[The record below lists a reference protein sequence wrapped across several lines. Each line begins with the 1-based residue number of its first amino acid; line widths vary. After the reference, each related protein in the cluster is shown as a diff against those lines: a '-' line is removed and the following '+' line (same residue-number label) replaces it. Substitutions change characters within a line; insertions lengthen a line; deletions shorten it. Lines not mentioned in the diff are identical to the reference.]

1 MIYYKLSDI
10 DNNILEKYFIN
21 YDIDILKKLQEE
33 VVWKCGEK
41 IFHKVQMGE
50 NYRRTLDG
58 PFMIIHSANKVGVS
72 EDFYGDID
80 IYEICYTE
88 YKKPKL
94 FYIIQNIIDG
104 RISGIKELLSGE
116 SIKLEFSGYDNDIND
131 KQMELYNDVNDKQ
144 MELSN
149 DINIDK
155 KISILNEIKS
165 LYEKKSFNSDRVSIS
180 FYYDK
185 VISLISIEC
194 INSIDINMC
203 KETLSFFNYSLPKIN
218 DNFICKKLKRTS
230 NSY

>member
-50 NYRRTLDG
+50 NYRRILDG

-94 FYIIQNIIDG
+94 FYIIQDIIDG
-104 RISGIKELLSGE
+104 KISGVKKLLSGE
-116 SIKLEFSGYDNDIND
+116 SIKLEFNGYDNDIND
-131 KQMELYNDVNDKQ
+131 KQMELYNDINDKQ
-144 MELSN
+144 MELYN

-185 VISLISIEC
+185 VISLISIEY

-218 DNFICKKLKRTS
+218 DNLICKKLKRAS

>member
-10 DNNILEKYFIN
+10 DNNILEKYFID

-131 KQMELYNDVNDKQ
+131 KQMEL
-144 MELSN
+144 SN

-185 VISLISIEC
+185 VISLISIEY

-218 DNFICKKLKRTS
+218 DNLICKKLKRTS

>member
-10 DNNILEKYFIN
+10 DNNILEKYFID

-94 FYIIQNIIDG
+94 FYIIQDIIDG
-104 RISGIKELLSGE
+104 KISGVKKLLSGE

-131 KQMELYNDVNDKQ
+131 KQMELYNDINDKQ
-144 MELSN
+144 MKLSN

-185 VISLISIEC
+185 VISLISIEY

-218 DNFICKKLKRTS
+218 DNLICKKLKRTS

>member
-1 MIYYKLSDI
+1 MIYYKLNDVNSS
-10 DNNILEKYFIN
+10 ILEKYFIN

-50 NYRRTLDG
+50 NYRRILDG

-72 EDFYGDID
+72 EDFYGDIY
-80 IYEICYTE
+80 IYEICYAE
-88 YKKPKL
+88 YKQPKL
-94 FYIIQNIIDG
+94 FYIIQDIIDG
-104 RISGIKELLSGE
+104 KISGVKKLLSGE
-116 SIKLEFSGYDNDIND
+116 SIKLEFNGYDNDIND
-131 KQMELYNDVNDKQ
+131 KQMELYND
-144 MELSN
+144 
-149 DINIDK
+149 INIDK
-155 KISILNEIKS
+155 KINILNEIKS

-185 VISLISIEC
+185 VISLISIEY

-218 DNFICKKLKRTS
+218 DNLICKKLKRTS

>member
-1 MIYYKLSDI
+1 MIYYKLNDVNSS
-10 DNNILEKYFIN
+10 ILEKYFIN
-21 YDIDILKKLQEE
+21 YDIDILKKLQKE

-116 SIKLEFSGYDNDIND
+116 SIKLEFNGYDNDIND
-131 KQMELYNDVNDKQ
+131 KQMELY
-144 MELSN
+144 N

-185 VISLISIEC
+185 VISLISIEY

-218 DNFICKKLKRTS
+218 DNLIYKKIKRAS

>member
-1 MIYYKLSDI
+1 MIYYKLNDVNSS
-10 DNNILEKYFIN
+10 ILEKYFIN

-50 NYRRTLDG
+50 NYRRILDG

-94 FYIIQNIIDG
+94 FYIIQDIIDG
-104 RISGIKELLSGE
+104 KISGVKKLLSGE
-116 SIKLEFSGYDNDIND
+116 SIKLEFNGYDNDIND
-131 KQMELYNDVNDKQ
+131 KQMELY
-144 MELSN
+144 N

-185 VISLISIEC
+185 VISLISIEY

-203 KETLSFFNYSLPKIN
+203 KETLSFFDYSLPKIN
-218 DNFICKKLKRTS
+218 DNLICKKLKRTS

>member
-50 NYRRTLDG
+50 NYRRILDG

-80 IYEICYTE
+80 IYETRYTE

-94 FYIIQNIIDG
+94 FYIIQDIIDG
-104 RISGIKELLSGE
+104 KISGVKKLLSGE
-116 SIKLEFSGYDNDIND
+116 SIKLEFNGYDNDIND
-131 KQMELYNDVNDKQ
+131 KQMELYNDINDKQ
-144 MELSN
+144 MELYN

-185 VISLISIEC
+185 VISLISIEY

-218 DNFICKKLKRTS
+218 DNLICKKLKRTS

>member
-1 MIYYKLSDI
+1 MIYYKLNDVNSS
-10 DNNILEKYFIN
+10 ILEKYFIN
-21 YDIDILKKLQEE
+21 YDIDILKKLQKE

-131 KQMELYNDVNDKQ
+131 KQMEL
-144 MELSN
+144 SN

-185 VISLISIEC
+185 VISLISIEY

-218 DNFICKKLKRTS
+218 DNLICKKLKRTS

>member
-10 DNNILEKYFIN
+10 DNNILEKYFID
-21 YDIDILKKLQEE
+21 YDIDILKKLQKE

-94 FYIIQNIIDG
+94 FYIIQDIIDG
-104 RISGIKELLSGE
+104 KISGVKKLLSGE
-116 SIKLEFSGYDNDIND
+116 SIKLEFNGYDNDIND
-131 KQMELYNDVNDKQ
+131 KQMELYNDINDKQ

-165 LYEKKSFNSDRVSIS
+165 LYEKKSFNSDRASIS

-185 VISLISIEC
+185 VISLISIEY

-218 DNFICKKLKRTS
+218 DNLIYKKIKRAS

>member
-50 NYRRTLDG
+50 NYRRILDG

-94 FYIIQNIIDG
+94 FYIIQDIIDG
-104 RISGIKELLSGE
+104 KISGIKELLSGE
-116 SIKLEFSGYDNDIND
+116 SIKLEFNGYDNDIND
-131 KQMELYNDVNDKQ
+131 KQMELYND
-144 MELSN
+144 
-149 DINIDK
+149 INIDK
-155 KISILNEIKS
+155 KINILNEIKS

-185 VISLISIEC
+185 VISLISIEY

-218 DNFICKKLKRTS
+218 DNLICKKLKRAS

>member
-10 DNNILEKYFIN
+10 DNNILEKYSIN
-21 YDIDILKKLQEE
+21 YDIDILKKLQKE

-131 KQMELYNDVNDKQ
+131 KQMELYNDINDKQ
-144 MELSN
+144 MALSN

-185 VISLISIEC
+185 VISLISIEY

-218 DNFICKKLKRTS
+218 DNLICKKLKRTS

>member
-1 MIYYKLSDI
+1 MIYYKLNDVNSS
-10 DNNILEKYFIN
+10 ILEKYFIN
-21 YDIDILKKLQEE
+21 YDIDTLKKLQEE

-41 IFHKVQMGE
+41 VFHKIQMRE
-50 NYRRTLDG
+50 NYRRVING

-94 FYIIQNIIDG
+94 FYIIQDIIDG
-104 RISGIKELLSGE
+104 KISGVKKLLSGE
-116 SIKLEFSGYDNDIND
+116 SIKLEFNGYDNDIND
-131 KQMELYNDVNDKQ
+131 KQIELYNDINDKQ

-185 VISLISIEC
+185 VISLISIEY

-218 DNFICKKLKRTS
+218 DNLICKKLKRTS

>member
-1 MIYYKLSDI
+1 MIYYKFNDVNSS
-10 DNNILEKYFIN
+10 ILEKYFIN
-21 YDIDILKKLQEE
+21 YDIDTLKKLQEE

-41 IFHKVQMGE
+41 VFHKIQMRE
-50 NYRRTLDG
+50 NYRRVIDG

-72 EDFYGDID
+72 EDFYGDTD
-80 IYEICYTE
+80 IYEVCYTE

-104 RISGIKELLSGE
+104 RISGIKELLSDE
-116 SIKLEFSGYDNDIND
+116 SIKLEFNGYDNDIYN

-180 FYYDK
+180 SYYDR
-185 VISLISIEC
+185 VISLISLEY

-203 KETLSFFNYSLPKIN
+203 KDILSFFDYDLPKIN
-218 DNFICKKLKRTS
+218 DNFICRKLKRTS

>member
-50 NYRRTLDG
+50 NYRRILDG

-94 FYIIQNIIDG
+94 FYIIQDIIDG
-104 RISGIKELLSGE
+104 KISGIKELLSGE
-116 SIKLEFSGYDNDIND
+116 SIKLEFNGYDNDIND
-131 KQMELYNDVNDKQ
+131 KQMELYNDINDKQ
-144 MELSN
+144 MELYN

-185 VISLISIEC
+185 VISLISIEY

-218 DNFICKKLKRTS
+218 DNLICKKLKRTS

>member
-10 DNNILEKYFIN
+10 DNNILEKYFID

-131 KQMELYNDVNDKQ
+131 KQMELYNDINDKQ

-185 VISLISIEC
+185 VISLISIEY

-218 DNFICKKLKRTS
+218 DNLICKKLKRTS

>member
-1 MIYYKLSDI
+1 MIYYKLNDVNSS
-10 DNNILEKYFIN
+10 ILEKYFIN
-21 YDIDILKKLQEE
+21 YDIDTLKKLQEE

-41 IFHKVQMGE
+41 VFHKIQMRE

-72 EDFYGDID
+72 EDFYGDTD
-80 IYEICYTE
+80 IYEVCYTE

-104 RISGIKELLSGE
+104 RISGIKELLSDE
-116 SIKLEFSGYDNDIND
+116 SIKLEFNGYDNDIYN
-131 KQMELYNDVNDKQ
+131 KQV
-144 MELSN
+144 ELSSN
-149 DINIDK
+149 VNIDE
-155 KISILNEIKS
+155 KIGILNEIKS

-180 FYYDK
+180 SYYDM
-185 VISLISIEC
+185 VISLISLEY

-203 KETLSFFNYSLPKIN
+203 KDILSFFDYDLPKIN
-218 DNFICKKLKRTS
+218 DNFICRKLKRTS

>member
-50 NYRRTLDG
+50 NYRRILDG

-80 IYEICYTE
+80 IYEICYTV
-88 YKKPKL
+88 YKKHKL
-94 FYIIQNIIDG
+94 FYIIQDIIDG
-104 RISGIKELLSGE
+104 KISGVKKLLSGE
-116 SIKLEFSGYDNDIND
+116 SIKLEFNGYDNDIND
-131 KQMELYNDVNDKQ
+131 KQMELYNDINDKQ
-144 MELSN
+144 MELYN

-185 VISLISIEC
+185 VISLISIEY

-203 KETLSFFNYSLPKIN
+203 KETLSFFDYSLPKIN
-218 DNFICKKLKRTS
+218 DNLICKKLKRTS

>member
-1 MIYYKLSDI
+1 MIYYKLNDVNSS
-10 DNNILEKYFIN
+10 ILEKYFIN
-21 YDIDILKKLQEE
+21 YDIDTLKKLQEE

-72 EDFYGDID
+72 EDFYGDTD
-80 IYEICYTE
+80 IYEVCYTE

-116 SIKLEFSGYDNDIND
+116 SIKLEFSGYDNDIYN
-131 KQMELYNDVNDKQ
+131 KQV
-144 MELSN
+144 ELSSN
-149 DINIDK
+149 VNIDE
-155 KISILNEIKS
+155 KIGILNEIKS

-180 FYYDK
+180 SYYDR
-185 VISLISIEC
+185 VISLISLEY

-203 KETLSFFNYSLPKIN
+203 KDILSFFDYSLPKIN
-218 DNFICKKLKRTS
+218 DNFICRKLKRTS

>member
-50 NYRRTLDG
+50 NYRRILDG

-94 FYIIQNIIDG
+94 FYIIQDIIDG
-104 RISGIKELLSGE
+104 KISGVKKLLSGE
-116 SIKLEFSGYDNDIND
+116 SIKLEFIGYDNDIND
-131 KQMELYNDVNDKQ
+131 KQMELY
-144 MELSN
+144 N

-185 VISLISIEC
+185 VISLISIEY

-218 DNFICKKLKRTS
+218 DNLICKKLKRTS

>member
-50 NYRRTLDG
+50 NYRRILDG

-80 IYEICYTE
+80 IYEICYTG

-94 FYIIQNIIDG
+94 FYIIQDIIDG
-104 RISGIKELLSGE
+104 KISGVKKLLSGE
-116 SIKLEFSGYDNDIND
+116 SIKLEFNGYDNDIND
-131 KQMELYNDVNDKQ
+131 KQMELYNDINDKQ
-144 MELSN
+144 MELYN

-185 VISLISIEC
+185 VISLISIEY

-203 KETLSFFNYSLPKIN
+203 KETLSFFDYSLPKIN
-218 DNFICKKLKRTS
+218 DNLICKKLKRTS

>member
-1 MIYYKLSDI
+1 MIYYKLNDVNSS
-10 DNNILEKYFIN
+10 ILEKYFIN
-21 YDIDILKKLQEE
+21 YDIDTLKKLQEE

-41 IFHKVQMGE
+41 VFHKIQMRE

-80 IYEICYTE
+80 IYEVCYTE

-116 SIKLEFSGYDNDIND
+116 SIKLEFSGYDNDIYN
-131 KQMELYNDVNDKQ
+131 KQV
-144 MELSN
+144 ELSSN
-149 DINIDK
+149 VNIDE
-155 KISILNEIKS
+155 KIGILNEIKS

-180 FYYDK
+180 SYYDR
-185 VISLISIEC
+185 VISLISLEY

-203 KETLSFFNYSLPKIN
+203 KDILSFFDYDLPKIN
-218 DNFICKKLKRTS
+218 DNFICRKLKRTS

>member
-1 MIYYKLSDI
+1 MIYYKLNDVNSS
-10 DNNILEKYFIN
+10 ILEKYFIN
-21 YDIDILKKLQEE
+21 YDIDILKKLQKE

-131 KQMELYNDVNDKQ
+131 KQMELYND
-144 MELSN
+144 
-149 DINIDK
+149 INIDK

-185 VISLISIEC
+185 VISLISIEY

-218 DNFICKKLKRTS
+218 DNLICKKLKRTS

>member
-1 MIYYKLSDI
+1 MIYYKLNDVNSS
-10 DNNILEKYFIN
+10 ILEKYFID

-144 MELSN
+144 MELYN

-185 VISLISIEC
+185 VISLISIEY

-218 DNFICKKLKRTS
+218 DNFICRKLKRTS

>member
-1 MIYYKLSDI
+1 MIYYKLNDVNSS
-10 DNNILEKYFIN
+10 ILEKYFIN
-21 YDIDILKKLQEE
+21 YDIDILKKLQKE

-104 RISGIKELLSGE
+104 RISGVKKLLSGE
-116 SIKLEFSGYDNDIND
+116 SIKLEFNGYDNDIND
-131 KQMELYNDVNDKQ
+131 KQMELYNDINDKQ
-144 MELSN
+144 MELYN

-185 VISLISIEC
+185 VISLISIEY

-218 DNFICKKLKRTS
+218 DNLICKKLKRTS

>member
-1 MIYYKLSDI
+1 MIYYKLNDVNSS
-10 DNNILEKYFIN
+10 ILEKYFIN

-50 NYRRTLDG
+50 NYRRILDG

-72 EDFYGDID
+72 EDFYGDTD
-80 IYEICYTE
+80 IYEVCYTE

-94 FYIIQNIIDG
+94 FYIIQDIIDG
-104 RISGIKELLSGE
+104 KISGVKKLLSGE
-116 SIKLEFSGYDNDIND
+116 SIKLEFNGYDNDIND
-131 KQMELYNDVNDKQ
+131 KQMELYNDINDKQ
-144 MELSN
+144 MELYN

-185 VISLISIEC
+185 VISLISIEY

-218 DNFICKKLKRTS
+218 DNLICKKLKRTS

>member
-1 MIYYKLSDI
+1 MIYYKLNDVNSS
-10 DNNILEKYFIN
+10 ILEKYFIN
-21 YDIDILKKLQEE
+21 YDIDTLKKLQEE

-41 IFHKVQMGE
+41 VFHKIQMRE
-50 NYRRTLDG
+50 NYRRVIDG

-72 EDFYGDID
+72 EDFYGDTD
-80 IYEICYTE
+80 IYEVCYTE

-116 SIKLEFSGYDNDIND
+116 SIKLEFSGYDNDI
-131 KQMELYNDVNDKQ
+131 NDKQ

-185 VISLISIEC
+185 VISLISIEY

-203 KETLSFFNYSLPKIN
+203 KETLSFFDYSLPKIN
-218 DNFICKKLKRTS
+218 DNLICKKLKRTS

>member
-1 MIYYKLSDI
+1 MIYYKLNDVNSS
-10 DNNILEKYFIN
+10 ILEKYFIN
-21 YDIDILKKLQEE
+21 YDIDILKKLQKE

-94 FYIIQNIIDG
+94 FYIIQDIIDG
-104 RISGIKELLSGE
+104 KISGVKKLLSGE
-116 SIKLEFSGYDNDIND
+116 SIKLEFSGYDNDI
-131 KQMELYNDVNDKQ
+131 NDKQ

-185 VISLISIEC
+185 VISLISIEY

-218 DNFICKKLKRTS
+218 DNLICKKLKRTS

>member
-1 MIYYKLSDI
+1 MIYYKLNDVNSS
-10 DNNILEKYFIN
+10 ILEKYFIN
-21 YDIDILKKLQEE
+21 YDIDTLKKLQEE

-41 IFHKVQMGE
+41 VFHKIQMRE
-50 NYRRTLDG
+50 NYRRVIDG

-72 EDFYGDID
+72 EDFYGDTD
-80 IYEICYTE
+80 IYEVCYTE

-131 KQMELYNDVNDKQ
+131 KQMEL
-144 MELSN
+144 SN
-149 DINIDK
+149 DINIDE
-155 KISILNEIKS
+155 KIGILNEIKS

-180 FYYDK
+180 SYYDR
-185 VISLISIEC
+185 VISLISLEY

-203 KETLSFFNYSLPKIN
+203 KDILSFFDYDLPKIN
-218 DNFICKKLKRTS
+218 DNFICRKLKRTS